1 MNSKYCKLIMVT
13 SANNNKYY
21 TMTEKNGLIHIEF
34 GRVDLTKSTLT
45 KPLKEWD
52 SIYKEKVKKG
62 YKDVTYLLQEVKVD
76 SKDSVIKSV
85 SSTTVQQ
92 FLNLMETY
100 TSNLVKNTYS
110 VTYRNVTDQQV
121 KKAQAILD
129 SFDKIDKKDVDKVNE
144 KLLELYTI
152 IPRYMAKVQFKLL
165 PAVDLNKKL
174 EEEQSNIDAI
184 SAQVSM
190 YNQDTAT
197 IQDNSQTL
205 FDILGLTLTEV
216 SEKDIPDVKYIVDQL
231 KSNKRFIEKIFKVE
245 KPEETNIFETWLK
258 SQTNKS
264 TRTLIHGTRCSSV
277 LAILKQG
284 LKIRPSGNF
293 QFSGKSYG
301 DGNYFSEVVN
311 KSLNY
316 TGFTPDKIL
325 LVYEV
330 HTGNPYTY
338 HGWYNGNSFTLD
350 YKNLKQ
356 RGFDSTYVK
365 AGNGLVNSEIISY
378 REEQCKIKA
387 IIWLK

>member
-1 MNSKYCKLIMVT
+1 
-13 SANNNKYY
+13 
-21 TMTEKNGLIHIEF
+21 
-34 GRVDLTKSTLT
+34 
-45 KPLKEWD
+45 
-52 SIYKEKVKKG
+52 
-62 YKDVTYLLQEVKVD
+62 
-76 SKDSVIKSV
+76 
-85 SSTTVQQ
+85 
-92 FLNLMETY
+92 
-100 TSNLVKNTYS
+100 
-110 VTYRNVTDQQV
+110 
-121 KKAQAILD
+121 
-129 SFDKIDKKDVDKVNE
+129 
-144 KLLELYTI
+144 
-152 IPRYMAKVQFKLL
+152 MAKVQSKLL
-165 PAVDLNKKL
+165 PAIDLNKKL

-197 IQDNSQTL
+197 TQNNSQTL

-216 SEKDIPDVKYIVDQL
+216 SEKDIPDVKYILDQL
-231 KSNKRFIEKIFKVE
+231 KSNKRFIERIFRVE
-245 KPEETNIFETWLK
+245 KPKETNIFETWLK
-258 SQTNKS
+258 SQTDKR

-301 DGNYFSEVVN
+301 DGNYFSEVAN

-330 HTGNPYTY
+330 HTGKPYTY

-378 REEQCKIKA
+378 KEEQCKIKA